1 MHLGT
6 IVGIVLAVLVVA
18 AIILAGVYISGHPTS
33 NAALFFIEVGSP
45 LCFCICVS
53 LAIQYLPLPS
63 SSLPRHTPGASSHPR
78 NLHQLLQAHLT
89 LARALLVPKPQGTPP
104 GFLSCLLLLSR
115 W

>member
-45 LCFCICVS
+45 LCFRICLS

-63 SSLPRHTPGASSHPR
+63 SSLPHLAPPPTRGTFTDSI
-78 NLHQLLQAHLT
+78 QAHLT
-89 LARALLVPKPQGTPP
+89 LAIALLVPKPQGTPP
-104 GFLSCLLLLSR
+104 GFLSCLLLLSC

>member
-45 LCFCICVS
+45 LCFCLCVS

-63 SSLPRHTPGASSHPR
+63 SSLPRDTPGSCSHLR
-78 NLHQLLQAHLT
+78 NLHRLH
-89 LARALLVPKPQGTPP
+89 P
-104 GFLSCLLLLSR
+104 GPSHTG
-115 W
+115 